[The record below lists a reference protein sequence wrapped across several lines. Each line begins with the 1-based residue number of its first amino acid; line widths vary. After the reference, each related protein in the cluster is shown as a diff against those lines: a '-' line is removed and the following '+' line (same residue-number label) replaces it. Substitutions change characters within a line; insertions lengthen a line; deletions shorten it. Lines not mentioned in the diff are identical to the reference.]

1 MLRTLLLTALLA
13 LPATAKADACAGKNL
28 FQTMPAAELS
38 ALQAAAGEVPYGKGL
53 LWRAT
58 KGSRTITLFG
68 SYHLPHDFTEQHLEK
83 LMPLA
88 RTADL
93 NYFEMNSADAE
104 IFQREMASKPDFMFI
119 AEGKTLPEMLPP
131 QDWETLTEKMR
142 ERGFP
147 PFMVAKMK
155 PIFVTMMLGITPCKL
170 KLMQSGAHGID
181 RSLALG
187 LEAENLT
194 TRSIEHYATAAK
206 IFDIYPMDEQVEMLR
221 LSLVES
227 INSDD
232 MAETLFQSYIAQD
245 VGLFWEYTRHM
256 SLLHGGDTAE
266 EDFAKFEDLL
276 LTKRNLAWIE
286 VLEAAPEQALFVT
299 VGAAHLPGAKGV
311 LNLLAERG
319 YSLSRL
325 PFSN

>member
-13 LPATAKADACAGKNL
+13 LPVTAKADACAGQNL
-28 FQTMPAAELS
+28 FETMPTRELS
-38 ALQAAAGEVPYGKGL
+38 KLQAAATQVPNGQGL

-58 KGSRTITLFG
+58 NGNRDITLFG
-68 SYHLPHDFTEQHLEK
+68 SYHLPHDFTQQHLEA
-83 LMPLA
+83 LLPMA
-88 RTADL
+88 RAAEV
-93 NYFEMNSADAE
+93 NYFEMNTADTKTFE
-104 IFQREMASKPDFMFI
+104 REMASKPGFMFI
-119 AEGKTLPEMLPP
+119 AEGKTLPELLSPE
-131 QDWETLTEKMR
+131 DWTTLTNKMR

-155 PIFVTMMLGITPCKL
+155 PIFVTMMLGMTPCKL
-170 KLMQSGAHGID
+170 KLMQTGAQGID
-181 RSLALG
+181 RSLALALDDEG
-187 LEAENLT
+187 LP
-194 TRSIEHYATAAK
+194 TRSIEHFSTAAK
-206 IFDIYPMDEQVEMLR
+206 IFDIYPLDEQVEMLR

-286 VLEAAPEQALFVT
+286 VLEETPEQSLFVT
-299 VGAAHLPGAKGV
+299 VGAAHLPGKLGV

-319 YSLSRL
+319 YSLTRL
-325 PFSN
+325 PFPQ